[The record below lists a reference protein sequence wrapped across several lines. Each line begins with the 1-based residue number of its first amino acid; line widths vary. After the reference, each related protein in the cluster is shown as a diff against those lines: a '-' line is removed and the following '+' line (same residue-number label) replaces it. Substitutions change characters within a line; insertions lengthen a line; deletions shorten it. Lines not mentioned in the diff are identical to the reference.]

1 MKQTTEYWV
10 EASLG
15 SEGMGKKLAQAL
27 LTIQTVHNHTVDYLN
42 SHFINHNGEIP
53 SFQEYRTELN
63 RYIKENKLWRFTQ
76 RYSME
81 KAAEQTFPYF
91 TSASKFDER
100 ERFVPVPYDSY
111 NSLQIKARKV
121 WRKYLADGGGMT
133 TIYGTLFLENDWKG
147 VLRQQAGKIP
157 LDLFPFLWHSITLK
171 IEGDGKYFLKFN
183 FHSPSSKRGEN
194 AKEELEEAFADM
206 E

>member
-1 MKQTTEYWV
+1 MKTTLDYWV

-15 SEGMGKKLAQAL
+15 SNEMEHKLAQAL
-27 LTIQTVHNHTVDYLN
+27 LAIQTVHNHTVDYLN

-63 RYIKENKLWRFTQ
+63 RYIKEKKLWRFTQ

-91 TSASKFDER
+91 TNANKFDDR

-111 NSLQIKARKV
+111 NSIQIKTRKV

-133 TIYGTLFLENDWKG
+133 TVYGTLFLENDWKG
-147 VLRQQAGKIP
+147 ILRQQAGKIP
-157 LDLFPFLWHSITLK
+157 LDLFPFLWHSATLR
-171 IEGDGKYFLKFN
+171 IDGDGKYFLKFN
-183 FHSPSSKRGEN
+183 FHSPSSKQGES
-194 AKEELEEAFADM
+194 AKEELEETFA